1 MILTLKFWRVFG
13 VIAYI
18 WRDLGLP
25 PLIFENRYLSH
36 FQRNAVILVKTDK
49 IGYKQELAPH
59 PDRKRAW
66 LNHQS
71 GSFLV
76 FSFTHMRVKN
86 DVSDVRFQF
95 L

>member
-1 MILTLKFWRVFG
+1 MQKYNKNDKFQSQ
-13 VIAYI
+13 YM
-18 WRDLGLP
+18 
-25 PLIFENRYLSH
+25 
-36 FQRNAVILVKTDK
+36 
-49 IGYKQELAPH
+49 LAPH

>member
-1 MILTLKFWRVFG
+1 M
-13 VIAYI
+13 
-18 WRDLGLP
+18 
-25 PLIFENRYLSH
+25 
-36 FQRNAVILVKTDK
+36 
-49 IGYKQELAPH
+49 LAPH

-86 DVSDVRFQF
+86 DVSDVIFQF